1 MSRGADRVV
10 VGNIKLLACGDGDNK
25 EGGGPTAPATNH
37 RNYQQRLRHKESN
50 VPVSEAVGGV
60 DKFPFFE
67 KTDSLTLCS
76 PSSSEESPVRSITKT
91 FEQLEPVGLMVDR
104 APCTPGFRMKL
115 RQPVDFLAVF
125 PKRFCRG
132 QK

>member
-1 MSRGADRVV
+1 MVA
-10 VGNIKLLACGDGDNK
+10 GNIKLLDCGDG
-25 EGGGPTAPATNH
+25 GGGGGSTTALATNH
-37 RNYQQRLRHKESN
+37 RKYQQRLRQKESN

-60 DKFPFFE
+60 DKFPFFK
-67 KTDSLTLCS
+67 KTDLLTLCS

-91 FEQLEPVGLMVDR
+91 FEQLEAPVGLMVDR
-104 APCTPGFRMKL
+104 APSCTPGFRMKL

-125 PKRFCRG
+125 PRRFCRG